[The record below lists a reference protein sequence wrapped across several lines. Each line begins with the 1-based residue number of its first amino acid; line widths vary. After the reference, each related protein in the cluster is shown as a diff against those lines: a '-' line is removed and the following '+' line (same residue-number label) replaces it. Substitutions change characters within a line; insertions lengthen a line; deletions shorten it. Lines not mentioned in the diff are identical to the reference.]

1 MFLYPFNQH
10 FELRE
15 TTRFGIVPGEGS
27 TADVPFTNQSIRVT
41 DQNTDM
47 KIKDVR
53 AIPLERRL
61 EKVFQG
67 GTYVI
72 NSRNTLITE
81 IHCERGVMG
90 QIFGGDEERYQKEV
104 ARIINTTFRELL
116 VGRSLFE
123 VEALWEDMF
132 HASGLGLA
140 NRGIHTI
147 DLANKCVL
155 MQAIAAVDIA
165 LWDAIGKALDQ
176 PVSKL
181 LGGRRDQI
189 PVIAIGG
196 YYVQDEGEKEFAE
209 ELRRY
214 QKIGLAGI
222 KLKVGRLTPAEDA
235 ERVRFAR
242 EVVGEDFIIACD
254 ANQAWEVADAIEF
267 CHRVRGLNVRWFE
280 EPVVWYDQLYGLP
293 QVRAKGGLPIVA
305 GQGEI
310 SRFGCRD
317 LMLAGAVDILNV
329 DVTIAGGITE
339 WRRIAG
345 MASALGVEMAH
356 HEEPQ
361 VSAHLLAAI
370 PHGLYV
376 EIFPAVDRDPIW
388 HELPVEQP
396 LIKDGSFH
404 VPSGPGLGLPLRE
417 EVIAKYRADG
427 GGE

>member
-1 MFLYPFNQH
+1 
-10 FELRE
+10 
-15 TTRFGIVPGEGS
+15 
-27 TADVPFTNQSIRVT
+27 
-41 DQNTDM
+41 M

-67 GTYVI
+67 GTYTI
-72 NSRNTLITE
+72 DSRNTLITE
-81 IHCERGVMG
+81 IHCERGVKG
-90 QIFGGDEERYQKEV
+90 QVFGGDEERYQKEV

-116 VGRSLFE
+116 VGQNLFD
-123 VEALWEDMF
+123 VEALWDGMF
-132 HASGLGLA
+132 HASGLELA

-147 DLANKCVL
+147 DLANKCIL

-176 PVSKL
+176 PVCKL
-181 LGGRRDQI
+181 LGGRRDKV

-196 YYVQDEGEKEFAE
+196 YYVQGEGEKEFAE
-209 ELRRY
+209 ELRHY
-214 QKIGLAGI
+214 HKIGLAGI
-222 KLKVGRLTPAEDA
+222 KLKVGRLAPAEDA
-235 ERVRFAR
+235 DRVRFAR
-242 EVVGEDFIIACD
+242 EVVGEEFIIACD
-254 ANQAWEVADAIEF
+254 ANQAWEVGEAIEF
-267 CHRVRGLNVRWFE
+267 CRRVRDLNVRWFE

-317 LMLAGAVDILNV
+317 LMLAEAVDILNV
-329 DVTIAGGITE
+329 DATIAGGITE

-376 EIFPAVDRDPIW
+376 EIFPAADRDPIW
-388 HELPVEQP
+388 QELPAERP
-396 LIKDGSFH
+396 LIKDGCFQ
-404 VPSGPGLGLPLRE
+404 VPAGPGLGLPLNQ
-417 EVIAKYRADG
+417 EVIARYRADG
-427 GGE
+427 GAE